1 MGPPMPSLLSL
12 RQPSSTLS
20 HPILIPTMTDHA
32 KAEEEVAADQVAAD
46 HEEEGMADQVVAD
59 HEEEVAADHGGESTM
74 AACPPV
80 PAVVVADLWVETP
93 QPCSMHAQVASELSS
108 TQL

>member
-1 MGPPMPSLLSL
+1 MRLSVPSLVRL

-32 KAEEEVAADQVAAD
+32 KAEEEVAVSKRLMKVAVAA
-46 HEEEGMADQVVAD
+46 A
-59 HEEEVAADHGGESTM
+59 HGGESTM

-93 QPCSMHAQVASELSS
+93 RPGGRAGAR
-108 TQL
+108 